1 MKFEFNQKIN
11 NFLKIILK
19 NAQSQNL
26 RVFFVGGIVRDKILD
41 IPTFDIDLLLLGNAI
56 EFSKSLPKEIKIKS
70 IHQDFCTAKLEFD
83 GVEIDIASSRSESY
97 PYSGCL
103 PVLNEIGVELKKDV
117 SRRDFGINSLYC
129 ELKLENDE
137 IFYTLIDMVDGLK
150 DINDKV
156 LKVLHD
162 KSYIDDPTRIIRG
175 LGFKYRFNF
184 DFSAHDKKLI
194 NEYLSKIDYSNMSLD
209 RNTKVIKKVL
219 NSKFQKEIFREII
232 EKKYYKILNS
242 EDLDID
248 FVLISKI
255 FDNFCLDMV
264 LMSKFYIE
272 IIKNN
277 DVKKVNCKN
286 LLEIY
291 KTFSKFSLLDLVYYF
306 YKTKDENAVK
316 YFKIK
321 DISLFINGQD
331 LINMGFKQGK
341 IFSEIL
347 DSLMSQKLEN
357 PSEFKDRKN
366 ELEWVRKKFL
376 KV

>member
-1 MKFEFNQKIN
+1 M
-11 NFLKIILK
+11 
-19 NAQSQNL
+19 
-26 RVFFVGGIVRDKILD
+26 
-41 IPTFDIDLLLLGNAI
+41 
-56 EFSKSLPKEIKIKS
+56 
-70 IHQDFCTAKLEFD
+70 
-83 GVEIDIASSRSESY
+83 
-97 PYSGCL
+97 
-103 PVLNEIGVELKKDV
+103 
-117 SRRDFGINSLYC
+117 
-129 ELKLENDE
+129 
-137 IFYTLIDMVDGLK
+137 
-150 DINDKV
+150 
-156 LKVLHD
+156 
-162 KSYIDDPTRIIRG
+162 
-175 LGFKYRFNF
+175 
-184 DFSAHDKKLI
+184 
-194 NEYLSKIDYSNMSLD
+194 
-209 RNTKVIKKVL
+209 
-219 NSKFQKEIFREII
+219 
-232 EKKYYKILNS
+232 
-242 EDLDID
+242 DID

>member
-1 MKFEFNQKIN
+1 MKFEFSQKIN
-11 NFLKIILK
+11 SFLKIILK

-56 EFSKSLPKEIKIKS
+56 EFSKSLPKEIKINS

-83 GVEIDIASSRSESY
+83 GVEIDIASSRSEFY

-103 PVLNEIGVELKKDV
+103 PVIDKIGVSLKQDV
-117 SRRDFGINSLYC
+117 LRRDFSTNSLYC